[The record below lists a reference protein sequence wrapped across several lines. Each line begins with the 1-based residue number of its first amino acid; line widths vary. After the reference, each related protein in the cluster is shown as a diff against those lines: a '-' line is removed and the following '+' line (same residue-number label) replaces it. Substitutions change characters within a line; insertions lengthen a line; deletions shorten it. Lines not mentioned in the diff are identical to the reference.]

1 MTAPASDGE
10 RPRRLAAGVCAAIL
24 ALLLAGA
31 LGAASAEAKLGLK
44 RVGRFASP
52 VYVAAAPGVKG
63 IFVVEQA
70 GRVMLVQKG
79 KRRSFLDIRG
89 EVLEGGEQGLLSVA
103 FAPDYEASGLL
114 YVYFTTNGGDIA
126 VEEYRRATPKRA
138 DPGSARRILT
148 VGHPGESNHNGGQV
162 QFGPDGFLYA
172 GTGDG
177 GGAGD
182 ADNSAQDPGS
192 LLGKLL
198 RIDPN
203 PGGSPSVEVYSSG
216 LRNPFRFS
224 FDLVSAKQPRIVIG
238 DVGQNRFEE
247 IDYETLAGARGAN
260 FGWNDFEGFSPF
272 EGADPPAPSR
282 HDRPIKVYPLGGER
296 CALIGGYVVR
306 ARALKGLRKRY
317 VYGDFCDGRLRALTP
332 RLGGAKRDRR
342 IGLRVPSLTSF
353 GEGPGG
359 SLYATSL
366 NGPVFR
372 IVSKRGGKR

>member
-1 MTAPASDGE
+1 VTA
-10 RPRRLAAGVCAAIL
+10 LAAEGPAARRIGATL
-24 ALLLAGA
+24 ATAAVALLCFAA
-31 LGAASAEAKLGLK
+31 LGASGAEAKLKLK
-44 RVGRFASP
+44 RVGRFQAP

-70 GRVMLVQKG
+70 GRIRLLRKG
-79 KRRSFLDIRG
+79 KRRTFLDIRG
-89 EVLEGGEQGLLSVA
+89 EVLHGGEQGLLSVA
-103 FAPDYEASGLL
+103 FAPDYARSGLF

-126 VEEYRRATPKRA
+126 IEEYRRATPKRA
-138 DPGSARRILT
+138 DRGSARRILT
-148 VGHPGESNHNGGQV
+148 VNHPGESNHNGGQV

-182 ADNSAQDPGS
+182 PDNSAQDPGS
-192 LLGKLL
+192 MLGKIL

-203 PGGSPSVEVYSSG
+203 PGGSPSTEVYSLG

-224 FDLVSAKQPRIVIG
+224 FDLVSAGQPRIVIG

-247 IDYETLAGARGAN
+247 VDYETLAGARGAN

-272 EGADPPAPSR
+272 EGANPPGPSR
-282 HDRPIKVYPLGGER
+282 HDRPIKVYSLGGER

-306 ARALKGLRKRY
+306 ARSLKGLFKRY
-317 VYGDFCDGRLRALTP
+317 VYGDFCAGKLRAFTP
-332 RLGGAKRDRR
+332 KLGGAKRDRGL
-342 IGLRVPSLTSF
+342 GLRVPSLTSF

-366 NGPVFR
+366 DGPVLR
-372 IVSKRGGKR
+372 VVSKRGKKR